1 MNKRPSSM
9 RDFKVWSLVLRC
21 MALQLESPI
30 DSVQRLETP
39 LK

>member
-9 RDFKVWSLVLRC
+9 KDFKVWSLVLRR
-21 MALQLESPI
+21 MALQYESPI